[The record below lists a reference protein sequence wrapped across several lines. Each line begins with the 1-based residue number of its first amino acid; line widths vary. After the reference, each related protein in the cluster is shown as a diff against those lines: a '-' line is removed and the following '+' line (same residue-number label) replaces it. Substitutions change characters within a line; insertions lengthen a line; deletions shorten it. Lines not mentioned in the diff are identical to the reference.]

1 MTAPESRLLE
11 RHLHTLAGQRLLLV
25 NPPADE
31 LPTRLRAEGCDLRIF
46 HQDLNAARQLEQ
58 RGLTVEYGPWLAP
71 AEAPQR
77 VLLWQ
82 MKARAWHALLLDMLQ
97 AELPEGTPLWLVGEK
112 RSGIQ
117 SSLKPLKQRL
127 GQAEVLDKARH
138 CTLIASRLQA
148 APSRLEDHLQSQQTE
163 VAGETLRWQSLPG
176 VFAHGRLD
184 AGSRFLLEHLPR
196 PVEGQVLDY
205 GAGVG
210 LLSLYLQ
217 QRFQPQRLV
226 LLEPDALALAC
237 ARRNL
242 PQAHALAGT
251 RLADAPNGLDWI
263 ISNPPFH
270 QRQAQSVDVALAL
283 IEQAP
288 AHLRAGGRL
297 LLVANRFLPYHSPLS
312 AAFQQVDIVA
322 ENPQYRVYLAQ

>member
-11 RHLHTLAGQRLLLV
+11 RHLATLAGQRLLLV
-25 NPPADE
+25 NPPADAF
-31 LPTRLRAEGCDLRIF
+31 PARLQAEGMRVQVF
-46 HQDLNAARQLEQ
+46 HQDLNAARPLQAQ
-58 RGLTVEYGPWLAP
+58 GLPLQYGPWLEKP
-71 AEAPQR
+71 EAVDR
-77 VLLWQ
+77 VVLWQ
-82 MKARAWHALLLDMLQ
+82 MKARAWHELLLDMLQ
-97 AELPEGTPLWLVGEK
+97 ATLPEGTPLWLVGEK

-138 CTLIASRLQA
+138 CTLIASRLRHKA
-148 APSRLEDHLQSQQTE
+148 TSLEDHLQSQQDE

-184 AGSRFLLEHLPR
+184 AGSRFLLEQLPM

-217 QRFQPQRLV
+217 QRYRPRALT
-226 LLEPDALALAC
+226 LLEPDALALEC

-242 PQAHALAGT
+242 PEARCIAGT
-251 RLADAPNGLDWI
+251 TLADAPDGLDWI

-270 QRQAQSVDVALAL
+270 QRQAQTVDVALAL

-288 AHLRAGGRL
+288 AHLRPGGRL
-297 LLVANRFLPYHSPLS
+297 LLVANRFLPYHAPLS
-312 AAFQQVDIVA
+312 TAFAQVDIVA

>member
-11 RHLHTLAGQRLLLV
+11 RHLETLAGQRLLLI
-25 NPPADE
+25 NPPADAF
-31 LPTRLRAEGCDLRIF
+31 PARLQAEGIHVRIF
-46 HQDLNAARQLEQ
+46 HQDLNAARPLKAQ
-58 RGLTVEYGPWLAP
+58 GLPVEYGPWLEKP
-71 AEAPQR
+71 EAVER

-82 MKARAWHALLLDMLQ
+82 MKARAWHELLLDMLQ
-97 AELPEGTPLWLVGEK
+97 AVLPEGTPLWLVGEK

-127 GQAEVLDKARH
+127 GQAEVVDKARH
-138 CTLIASRLQA
+138 CTLIASRLRHKA
-148 APSRLEDHLQSQQTE
+148 ATLEDHLQTRHTE

-184 AGSRFLLEHLPR
+184 AGSRFLLEHLPG
-196 PVEGQVLDY
+196 PVQGQVLDY

-210 LLSLYLQ
+210 LLSLYLR
-217 QRFQPQRLV
+217 QRFQPEALN

-242 PQAHALAGT
+242 PAARCIAGT
-251 RLADAPNGLDWI
+251 SLRDAPAGLDWI

-270 QRQAQSVDVALAL
+270 QRQTQSVDVALAL

-288 AHLRAGGRL
+288 DHLRPGGRL
-297 LLVANRFLPYHSPLS
+297 LLVANRFLPYHAPLS
-312 AAFQQVDIVA
+312 TAFSQVDIVA